1 MLACRARDLV
11 QLLLELDKGDIVIL
25 KGLCLPLGVGVAL
38 YQYSIYIYIYIY
50 KTYIL
55 KTIYIIYY
63 INLIIYYSCSKVNP
77 YL

>member
-38 YQYSIYIYIYIY
+38 YQYIIYIY